1 MGLLKKFQAI
11 LLLWMMALTI
21 LNVSCDRQPRVK
33 RQYIKPNIDGSWLAN
48 ERSYLINQ
56 MRMRTTTQSNDE
68 LVTSPKPEIS
78 VTSLSIS
85 LINLFD
91 RIKGTLCNIINY
103 SCSSSQPKP
112 N

>member
-1 MGLLKKFQAI
+1 
-11 LLLWMMALTI
+11 
-21 LNVSCDRQPRVK
+21 
-33 RQYIKPNIDGSWLAN
+33 
-48 ERSYLINQ
+48 
-56 MRMRTTTQSNDE
+56 MRTTTQLIDE
-68 LVTSPKPEIS
+68 LDTSPKPEIT

-112 N
+112 I